1 MKKMNITTSI
11 FGPYLPHFFIN
22 KYSELNNNFRSNF
35 GGNFWV
41 ILRNDLLVDF
51 SQYEIH
57 NHAESVHKGESKKKA
72 QWTSNWSKHAN
83 VIINQ
88 IFLSGKV
95 LNSTAIC
102 MLPNWSHF
110 GIGIIL
116 HPRMRCSTNM
126 ILRLQKIEEFNF
138 MQLWNNKWV
147 RCKKK

>member
-57 NHAESVHKGESKKKA
+57 NHAESVHQGESKKKA
-72 QWTSNWSKHAN
+72 Q
-83 VIINQ
+83 
-88 IFLSGKV
+88 
-95 LNSTAIC
+95 
-102 MLPNWSHF
+102 
-110 GIGIIL
+110 
-116 HPRMRCSTNM
+116 
-126 ILRLQKIEEFNF
+126 
-138 MQLWNNKWV
+138 
-147 RCKKK
+147 